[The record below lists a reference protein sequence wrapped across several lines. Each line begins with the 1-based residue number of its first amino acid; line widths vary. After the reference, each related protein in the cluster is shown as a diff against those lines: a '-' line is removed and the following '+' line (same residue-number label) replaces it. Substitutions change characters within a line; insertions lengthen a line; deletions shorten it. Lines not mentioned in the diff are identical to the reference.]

1 MPSVPVIAVEPQ
13 DPGDLWRILAV
24 LCSPVAA
31 AWALERY
38 GGAGLSGQSIKLS
51 ARQVLT
57 VPTPAD
63 TAAWDG
69 AAASCR
75 AASETPQ
82 PGRRRRHLCA
92 AAARI
97 CEAYGVPDPDVALL
111 VRWWEGRVRW
121 EDPEILGPSP

>member
-1 MPSVPVIAVEPQ
+1 M
-13 DPGDLWRILAV
+13 

-31 AWALERY
+31 AWALEHY

-51 ARQVLT
+51 ARQILT

-63 TAAWDG
+63 TAAWTSRQRP
-69 AAASCR
+69 AV

-82 PGRRRRHLCA
+82 PGRRRRHLRA

-111 VRWWEGRVRW
+111 VGWWEGRVRW
-121 EDPEILGPSP
+121 EDPEILGQSP